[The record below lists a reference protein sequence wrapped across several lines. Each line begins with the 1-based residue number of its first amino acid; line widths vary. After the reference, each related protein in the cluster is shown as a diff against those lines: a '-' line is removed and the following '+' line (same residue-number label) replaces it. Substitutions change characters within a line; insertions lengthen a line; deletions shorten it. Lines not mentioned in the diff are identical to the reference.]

1 MMSASKTL
9 KKNLSIAVTAVFLAV
24 AAFACWAIEPS
35 KAYADTTDSH
45 LTVASEVHVLVD
57 SEGNVTI
64 PNATVTNDGTC
75 AAYIMGYSSPDG
87 LSWTCDAVGKR
98 IEVGQSITATW
109 RSTGPVSDEIAAQL
123 GEEPYYAGNLT
134 YTYTDGDLKGTVMLD
149 NTDPT
154 VGDTITATVTGAN
167 VPDDKLTYQ
176 WYRVKDGVE
185 AAIDGA
191 MGSTYTATDDDAG
204 YELVCKVSSTDDI
217 CQGTICGATGAV
229 KKIQAFAVYSADDNS
244 LNFYKRAGMPNAG
257 DQFEGKTATATY
269 TGIEDTNG
277 SQPWSEYMSD
287 IKTATVVDSGIQPKN
302 TAFWFTRC
310 VNMTQFD
317 ASKLDV
323 SQTTNMMLMFSG
335 CSSLTDLSSLA
346 GWDTSKVTN
355 MGNMFSSL
363 SRITDLSSISGWNT
377 SSVTNMGGMLAG
389 LTTPIAL
396 DLSSWDTSKVTNMG
410 NMFSSSSGIST
421 VGDLSNWD
429 TSKVTTMDSMFYGC
443 SSLTFLALSGWDT
456 SKVSNM
462 DNMCDFCNNLQLVM
476 LGDKWQWVGTKG
488 YLPTPDPQY
497 ITGADGKWYDT
508 DRNGYAPEDIPSNK
522 AMTYTAVAPKTAF
535 AVYSADDQSLNFY
548 KRSGVP
554 AAGDTFEGKKVTA
567 VYTGIETDTYI
578 GSWQSN
584 VPQNPASY
592 LDTSPWAAYKSTIKT
607 ITAVDKIQP
616 KSLDFWFSNPK
627 SWATATAVTSA
638 DLSNID
644 TSKITSM
651 SNLFTGCSNLTSL
664 NISNWNVSNVT
675 NMTNMFSVYSG
686 MFRTQ
691 PACSSLTTLDLS
703 NWDTS
708 NVTSMSGMFNGM
720 THLQQVT
727 FGSNWK
733 WVGTNGYLPTPS
745 STYITGADGKWYDID
760 GNGYAPADVPSNKAM
775 TYYASKDLL
784 PKAFAV
790 YSDDDQSLN
799 FYKRSAVPA
808 AGEQFEGKT
817 ATATYTGIEDTNGS
831 VSWSPWSKY
840 ESSIK
845 TATVVDDGIQP
856 KSTAC
861 WFYACAHMTQ
871 CDISKLDTSK
881 VTNMNR
887 MFRGCY
893 SLTAL
898 DVSSFDTS
906 KVTNMIDMFR
916 GCSKLTALDVLS
928 FDTSNVVNMNCMFNS
943 CSSLTS
949 LDLSSFDTNNVTYM
963 NNMFSY
969 CPNLT
974 TVGDLSSW
982 DTSNV
987 TDTSYMFTDCSKLTT
1002 LDLSS
1007 WNTSSLTN
1015 ASDMFSSCSSLTSL
1029 GDLSS
1034 WDTSNVTDM
1043 RYMFSGCTNL
1053 TSIGNLSSWN
1063 TSNVTNMRDMFSYC
1077 SSLTSLGDLSSWNT
1091 SKVTNMRSTFYGC
1104 FKLSADCSNWDVSK
1118 VTDHRYFNADAS
1130 GVILPSAWQ
1139 TSSDEGVKDSTIAPL
1154 CEEQGNGDAL
1164 SVSDENGNDEAA
1176 SKTDGKASADSE
1188 TEGNATTSAD
1198 DVDVKGE
1205 EAPGDIA
1212 QEDPIAA

>member
-1 MMSASKTL
+1 MSASKTL
-9 KKNLSIAVTAVFLAV
+9 KKNLSIAVAAVFLAV
-24 AAFACWAIEPS
+24 ATFACWAIEPS
-35 KAYADTTDSH
+35 KAYADTTSSH

-75 AAYIMGYSSPDG
+75 AAYIMGCSSPDG
-87 LSWTCDAVGKR
+87 LGWTCDAVGKR

-134 YTYTDGDLKGTVMLD
+134 YTYTDGDLKGTVSLD

-167 VPDDKLTYQ
+167 VPDDKLIYQ
-176 WYRVKDGVE
+176 WVKVKDGSE
-185 AAIDGA
+185 TSIDGA
-191 MGSTYTATDDDAG
+191 TGSTYTATDDDAG

-217 CQGTICGATGAV
+217 CQGTISGATGAV
-229 KKIQAFAVYSADDNS
+229 KKILAFAVYSADDGS
-244 LNFYKRAGMPNAG
+244 LNFYKRAGVPAAG
-257 DQFEGKTATATY
+257 EQFNGKTATATY

-323 SQTTNMMLMFSG
+323 SQTTNMMLMF
-335 CSSLTDLSSLA
+335 
-346 GWDTSKVTN
+346 
-355 MGNMFSSL
+355 
-363 SRITDLSSISGWNT
+363 
-377 SSVTNMGGMLAG
+377 
-389 LTTPIAL
+389 
-396 DLSSWDTSKVTNMG
+396 
-410 NMFSSSSGIST
+410 
-421 VGDLSNWD
+421 
-429 TSKVTTMDSMFYGC
+429 YGC

-508 DRNGYAPEDIPSNK
+508 D
-522 AMTYTAVAPKTAF
+522 
-535 AVYSADDQSLNFY
+535 
-548 KRSGVP
+548 
-554 AAGDTFEGKKVTA
+554 
-567 VYTGIETDTYI
+567 
-578 GSWQSN
+578 
-584 VPQNPASY
+584 
-592 LDTSPWAAYKSTIKT
+592 
-607 ITAVDKIQP
+607 
-616 KSLDFWFSNPK
+616 
-627 SWATATAVTSA
+627 
-638 DLSNID
+638 
-644 TSKITSM
+644 
-651 SNLFTGCSNLTSL
+651 
-664 NISNWNVSNVT
+664 
-675 NMTNMFSVYSG
+675 
-686 MFRTQ
+686 
-691 PACSSLTTLDLS
+691 
-703 NWDTS
+703 
-708 NVTSMSGMFNGM
+708 
-720 THLQQVT
+720 
-727 FGSNWK
+727 
-733 WVGTNGYLPTPS
+733 
-745 STYITGADGKWYDID
+745 
-760 GNGYAPADVPSNKAM
+760 GNAYAPADIPSNKAM

-784 PKAFAV
+784 PQAFAV

-799 FYKRSAVPA
+799 FYKRAGVPA
-808 AGEQFEGKT
+808 AGEQFNGKT

-974 TVGDLSSW
+974 TVGDLSGWNVSNLTDATSMFSGCSSLTSLDLSSFDTSNVTYMRNMFQNCPNLTTVGDLSSW

-1007 WNTSSLTN
+1007 WNTS
-1015 ASDMFSSCSSLTSL
+1015 
-1029 GDLSS
+1029 
-1034 WDTSNVTDM
+1034 NVTDM
-1043 RYMFSGCTNL
+1043 SYMFSGCTNL

-1139 TSSDEGVKDSTIAPL
+1139 TSSDEGVKDSTIATL

-1188 TEGNATTSAD
+1188 TEGSNTASATDEAGAKEETS
-1198 DVDVKGE
+1198 
-1205 EAPGDIA
+1205 GDIV
-1212 QEDPIAA
+1212 QEETAAA